1 MGASGLSRWYAPAR
15 SLPRDVRTGR
25 PIPDVLDPHTQLG
38 RRTSRRTGETYVQAR
53 EFGAGGVHIRDIDF
67 TDHRL
72 AGHPLPHQHRI
83 DPATGKRLAAEP
95 L

>member
-1 MGASGLSRWYAPAR
+1 
-15 SLPRDVRTGR
+15 LPRDARTGR
-25 PIPDVLDPHTQLG
+25 PVPDVLDPHTQLS

-72 AGHPLPHQHRI
+72 TGHPLPHQHRI
-83 DPATGKRLAAEP
+83 DPATGRRLAAEP

>member
-1 MGASGLSRWYAPAR
+1 LS
-15 SLPRDVRTGR
+15 RDVRTGR

-53 EFGAGGVHIRDIDF
+53 EFGAGGVHIRDVDF
-67 TDHRL
+67 ADHHL
-72 AGHPLPHQHRI
+72 PGHVVPHQHRI
-83 DPATGKRLAAEP
+83 DLATGKRLAAES